1 MSFHVSLVGCGS
13 PHREDGRRHVT
24 RTSPRKLLITQRSV
38 LRVGRGSRPA
48 SSATATRRGSFPV
61 SDACSRCSESAA
73 SRSLSTRRAAWSWCT
88 PRYASSPRLV
98 RVPASPPPCGP
109 QCGSSEGR
117 ADGMPNGTP
126 RASTN
131 RLWAACRKQI
141 ALDRDRLRRVGSG
154 STFSNVNRSD
164 PRSHRRL
171 GSVRSLGVNFRS
183 AHNYVEPAA

>member
-1 MSFHVSLVGCGS
+1 MSFHVSLVGRGS
-13 PHREDGRRHVT
+13 PHREAINR
-24 RTSPRKLLITQRSV
+24 IF
-38 LRVGRGSRPA
+38 GRGSRPA

-73 SRSLSTRRAAWSWCT
+73 SRSCRPAEPPGHGAHRGTQAACGWSW
-88 PRYASSPRLV
+88 SPRV
-98 RVPASPPPCGP
+98 HRPVGCRSAGARRVALIACPK
-109 QCGSSEGR
+109 E
-117 ADGMPNGTP
+117 TP

-131 RLWAACRKQI
+131 RLWAACREQI

-154 STFSNVNRSD
+154 STFSNVNRSG